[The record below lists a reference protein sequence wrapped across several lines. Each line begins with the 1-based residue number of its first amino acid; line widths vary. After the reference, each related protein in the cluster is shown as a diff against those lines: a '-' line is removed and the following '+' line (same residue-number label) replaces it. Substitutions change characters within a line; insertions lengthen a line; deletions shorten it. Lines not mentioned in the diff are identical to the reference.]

1 MRSCAPSFYDT
12 HNSLAAKGR
21 GASEEHWRELC
32 MQIAKSADDTRVGR
46 RISPVLPALTPHP
59 PLPRKATI
67 VEQLSKYR
75 EDLERAREAV
85 EGRRGGKGRMINETE
100 AETEAAAEWREKCDR
115 VIEARNHPAA
125 VLFAAEAT
133 SAETE
138 EDTEKAQVAIG
149 GIATPP

>member
-1 MRSCAPSFYDT
+1 MSCACRSRSQRT
-12 HNSLAAKGR
+12 MR
-21 GASEEHWRELC
+21 R
-32 MQIAKSADDTRVGR
+32 RVGR
-46 RISPVLPALTPHP
+46 RISRFPLVLPALTPRTP

-85 EGRRGGKGRMINETE
+85 EGRRGGKERMAAETE

-115 VIEARNHPAA
+115 VIEARNHLAA

-149 GIATPP
+149 SIATPP

>member
-1 MRSCAPSFYDT
+1 MR
-12 HNSLAAKGR
+12 R
-21 GASEEHWRELC
+21 
-32 MQIAKSADDTRVGR
+32 RVGR
-46 RISPVLPALTPHP
+46 RISRFPLVLPALTPRTP
-59 PLPRKATI
+59 SLPRKATI

-75 EDLERAREAV
+75 EDIERAREAV
-85 EGRRGGKGRMINETE
+85 EGRRGGKERMAAETE

-115 VIEARNHPAA
+115 VIEARNHLAA

-149 GIATPP
+149 SIATPP